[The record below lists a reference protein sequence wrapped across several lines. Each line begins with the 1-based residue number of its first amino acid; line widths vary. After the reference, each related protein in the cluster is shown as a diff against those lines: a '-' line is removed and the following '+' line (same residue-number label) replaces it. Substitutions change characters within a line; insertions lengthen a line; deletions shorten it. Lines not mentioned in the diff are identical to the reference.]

1 MATVLVAADDHVPR
15 ATVATSAHPV
25 PCLHTGRAWADLRRA
40 AFRNRGGKGDHQ
52 NREHPQVAQTVGLA
66 GKDGDDALPYQE
78 RAVRDA
84 LEELGRTQKG
94 VQP

>member
-1 MATVLVAADDHVPR
+1 MSMPR
-15 ATVATSAHPV
+15 K
-25 PCLHTGRAWADLRRA
+25 LRELRADLRRA

-52 NREHPQVAQTVGLA
+52 NWEHPQVAQTVGLA

-78 RAVRDA
+78 RAMREA
-84 LEELGRTQKG
+84 LEELGRTHKG